1 VTPKAIQ
8 LDGTNY
14 LVKPPTGRD
23 YISSLDLDDF
33 GKACF
38 FILRCVFIESN
49 PAFKTIEEV
58 QDQPMAILLKLE
70 SVVSSLLEYDIPDP
84 T

>member
-1 VTPKAIQ
+1 MTPKSIQ
-8 LDGTNY
+8 LDGANY

-38 FILRCVFIESN
+38 FILRCVFIEST